1 MNELEMKQYTTKKV
15 VNACKMSRKEAEKL
29 MGRNVYPDSEEREDE
44 GGFLIVYPD
53 GYKSW
58 CPSHIFY
65 QFYKPTGSYLDR
77 MIVELGE
84 VKERYLNGR
93 DYTFSVDFRSLD
105 MEQQNLLRKQL
116 DAMESYLYILSK
128 RISDAVERLSENA
141 IDSKSENTTDSN
153 EGKQ

>member
-1 MNELEMKQYTTKKV
+1 MNELEMTQYTTKKV

-65 QFYKPTGSYLDR
+65 QLYKRSGNYIER
-77 MIVELGE
+77 MIIERDE
-84 VKERYLNGR
+84 NKERYLKGR
-93 DYTFSVDFRSLD
+93 EFTFSDKFNELLS
-105 MEQQNLLRKQL
+105 EEKTLLRKYL
-116 DAMESYLYILSK
+116 DAMEGALYLLNQ
-128 RISDAVERLSENA
+128 RIDISIRKEKEKAMRQAIER
-141 IDSKSENTTDSN
+141 
-153 EGKQ
+153 